1 MQQIVIGTA
10 GHIDH
15 GKTALVKALTG
26 TNTDQLAQEKARG
39 MTIDLGFAYLNEQIT
54 IIDVPGHEKF
64 IRNMAAGAANVHIG
78 MLVVAA
84 DDGIM
89 PQTKEHL
96 QILDSFSIQ
105 GGLVV
110 LTKVDIVNDEE
121 WIDLVELELQDL
133 IKNTVLNGV
142 PIIRVNNL
150 TGDGI
155 EAVKKHLLHIAK
167 EVKIQIRSN
176 EFRMHID
183 RVFTKKG
190 FGTVVTGTVDSGE
203 LHVGDKLELLP
214 NKVNTKVRG
223 IQTHGGNVESVG
235 VGDRAALNL
244 ANVERTEVYR
254 GTVLS
259 NPGII
264 AVTKKV
270 IAHIIMY
277 PNTDWIIKNNQRIRL
292 HIGTAE
298 IMGKVSMAIPKLK
311 KGQNGSVIIG
321 LEIPHPV
328 AMDDLFVIR
337 SYSPMK
343 TIAQGRIL
351 DPLPSGKWSELK
363 NNIKILSPDPEK
375 RFHTMV
381 LREWKQP
388 RTLNSWRNRCF
399 RKQNVIQQWINAAGL
414 KIESK
419 SKIVYSNNSLKISD
433 EAILSL
439 VNNIYKRDS
448 FRKTISNEAIIDQLK
463 WSSVWV
469 TFVLANMELEGKIIQ
484 SSGRIS
490 LSDYRPEITVKDQKD
505 LDFIQGLVDSSGLEP
520 ISLKVLIQRSG
531 FKPGRVNG
539 MLHLLNDDNRS
550 EKIGTD
556 LWIAKKYRDEILKYV
571 RGHFEK
577 NKLLSVSNFK
587 DIIGLTRKTAIPLLE
602 YLDQSN
608 YTQRDGNDRRIGS
621 MLDA

>member
-176 EFRMHID
+176 EFRMHVD

-214 NKVNTKVRG
+214 NKIKTK
-223 IQTHGGNVESVG
+223 
-235 VGDRAALNL
+235 
-244 ANVERTEVYR
+244 
-254 GTVLS
+254 
-259 NPGII
+259 
-264 AVTKKV
+264 
-270 IAHIIMY
+270 
-277 PNTDWIIKNNQRIRL
+277 
-292 HIGTAE
+292 
-298 IMGKVSMAIPKLK
+298 
-311 KGQNGSVIIG
+311 
-321 LEIPHPV
+321 
-328 AMDDLFVIR
+328 
-337 SYSPMK
+337 
-343 TIAQGRIL
+343 
-351 DPLPSGKWSELK
+351 
-363 NNIKILSPDPEK
+363 
-375 RFHTMV
+375 
-381 LREWKQP
+381 
-388 RTLNSWRNRCF
+388 
-399 RKQNVIQQWINAAGL
+399 
-414 KIESK
+414 ESK
-419 SKIVYSNNSLKISD
+419 AL
-433 EAILSL
+433 IL
-439 VNNIYKRDS
+439 
-448 FRKTISNEAIIDQLK
+448 F
-463 WSSVWV
+463 
-469 TFVLANMELEGKIIQ
+469 
-484 SSGRIS
+484 
-490 LSDYRPEITVKDQKD
+490 
-505 LDFIQGLVDSSGLEP
+505 FI
-520 ISLKVLIQRSG
+520 
-531 FKPGRVNG
+531 F
-539 MLHLLNDDNRS
+539 
-550 EKIGTD
+550 
-556 LWIAKKYRDEILKYV
+556 
-571 RGHFEK
+571 
-577 NKLLSVSNFK
+577 
-587 DIIGLTRKTAIPLLE
+587 
-602 YLDQSN
+602 
-608 YTQRDGNDRRIGS
+608 
-621 MLDA
+621 